1 MRVCYFDTI
10 GGISG
15 DMALGALVNAGV
27 PLTELSDALKS
38 LNIPGFELE
47 ARHIERSG
55 IVATKVDVVLGA
67 HDHHHRHLSDIETI
81 IDGSGLTG
89 RVKERSKKIFREVA
103 IAEAKVHNVDI
114 AEVHFH
120 EVGALDSLADIVGVA
135 VCLEMLG
142 IEAVYSSPMKV
153 GRSGLVDSQHGKL
166 PVPTPATMEILRG
179 YPLMFTEAPYE
190 LTTPTGAA
198 IIKALS
204 SGVLATELL
213 STEAIGYGAGSR
225 EIEQLPNLLRV
236 VIGTLDPDYRTDELV
251 SVETNIDD
259 MNPEI
264 YPYVVEQL
272 LAAGANDAYLA
283 PIQMKKGRPGML
295 LSVLVSRLHL
305 DAILAVIFRET
316 TTLGVR
322 LQPVERRKLQRS
334 QRRVRTSLGM
344 VTVKAVI
351 RDGREELAAEFED
364 CRRIATEKNMALVDV
379 IQQVDAELKAKPNS

>member
-27 PLTELSDALKS
+27 PLTELSAALKS

-47 ARHIERSG
+47 THHIERSG
-55 IVATKVDVVLGA
+55 IVATKVDVVLGV
-67 HDHHHRHLSDIETI
+67 HDHHHRHLSDIEAI

-103 IAEAKVHNVDI
+103 IAEAKVHNMDI

-120 EVGALDSLADIVGVA
+120 EVGALDSLADIVGVS
-135 VCLEMLG
+135 VCLELLG

-153 GRSGLVDSQHGKL
+153 GRSGLVNSQHGKL

-179 YPLMFTEAPYE
+179 YPLMFTEIPYE

-204 SGVLATELL
+204 SGVLSTELL
-213 STEAIGYGAGSR
+213 STDVIGYGAGTR
-225 EIEQLPNLLRV
+225 EIEHLPNLLRV

-259 MNPEI
+259 MNPEV
-264 YPYVVEQL
+264 YPYVIERL

-295 LSVLVSRLHL
+295 LSVLVSRVHL

-316 TTLGVR
+316 TTIGVR

-334 QRRVRTSLGM
+334 QRQVQTSLGL

-351 RDGREELAAEFED
+351 REGREELAAEFED
-364 CRRIATEKNMALVDV
+364 CKRIAAEKNMALVDV
-379 IQQVDAELKAKPNS
+379 MRIVEMELRG